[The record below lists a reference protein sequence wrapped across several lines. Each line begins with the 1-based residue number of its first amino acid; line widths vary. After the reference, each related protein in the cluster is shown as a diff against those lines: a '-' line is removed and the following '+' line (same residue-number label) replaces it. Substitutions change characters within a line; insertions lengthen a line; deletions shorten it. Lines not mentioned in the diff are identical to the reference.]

1 MFGRPPTAR
10 VCNSNYSSN
19 IALRSAGPM
28 PAQRGTR
35 ENGFALT
42 RHWPALFLVVVLLGA
57 GASWLASH
65 PFGPSFRVMRAWFPD
80 FCNIDGRCRVEAIS
94 RNDGAAG
101 DGVVHFQFAQDHF
114 DYRVIPP
121 RLISTQTLSCTR
133 VLARASR
140 DGMVAVGCTFVS
152 GYDTLLPYPASR
164 PWFGS
169 LIDNAGSPLIL
180 RCHWPASMR

>member
-1 MFGRPPTAR
+1 VAR
-10 VCNSNYSSN
+10 QRET
-19 IALRSAGPM
+19 IFPGAALR
-28 PAQRGTR
+28 
-35 ENGFALT
+35 
-42 RHWPALFLVVVLLGA
+42 
-57 GASWLASH
+57 
-65 PFGPSFRVMRAWFPD
+65 
-80 FCNIDGRCRVEAIS
+80 
-94 RNDGAAG
+94 
-101 DGVVHFQFAQDHF
+101 